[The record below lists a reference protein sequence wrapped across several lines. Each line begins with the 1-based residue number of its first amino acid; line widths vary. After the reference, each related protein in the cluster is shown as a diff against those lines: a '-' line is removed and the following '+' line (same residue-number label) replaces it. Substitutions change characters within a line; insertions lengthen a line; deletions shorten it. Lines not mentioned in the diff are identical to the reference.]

1 MEFIFLGTGTSAGLP
16 YIDCITAPPERE
28 ACKTCLS
35 ALTPEGKRNIRRNT
49 SAVVRMHTK
58 EGRKAT
64 IVIDAGKTFQAS
76 ALEWFPKYGLREID
90 AILITHSHADAL
102 NGLDDLR
109 SWTLYGLIQSHI
121 DIYLS
126 QETFDAV
133 KTSFPYLVLKE
144 CASGGGDVPEFKWHV
159 ISDQIPFEIND
170 TGIHVTPFSVH
181 HGFCPLNSLRDHLH
195 RSPSFP
201 LLDEA
206 PSQVLEQRK
215 PFLSFGFK
223 ISNQLVYISD
233 ASHIPE
239 ESWNVITPKTSG
251 HVPVCVLDCLQLEP
265 HTSHFRLAQSV
276 SVARRICATRTY
288 LTGFCHAATHEE
300 YVSMGEIVGGALKAQ
315 GEMAALNAKGF
326 SVEKGDAIWIR
337 PAHDGLR
344 VTVDDG
350 VVWDETYLNQSFQGK
365 VSWRGWHAYLK
376 SLLSWKR
383 LATMLF

>member
-1 MEFIFLGTGTSAGLP
+1 MSHRSPVRSTLAK
-16 YIDCITAPPERE
+16 
-28 ACKTCLS
+28 ACCLTDGS
-35 ALTPEGKRNIRRNT
+35 I
-49 SAVVRMHTK
+49 
-58 EGRKAT
+58 
-64 IVIDAGKTFQAS
+64 
-76 ALEWFPKYGLREID
+76 
-90 AILITHSHADAL
+90 
-102 NGLDDLR
+102 
-109 SWTLYGLIQSHI
+109 
-121 DIYLS
+121 
-126 QETFDAV
+126 
-133 KTSFPYLVLKE
+133 
-144 CASGGGDVPEFKWHV
+144 
-159 ISDQIPFEIND
+159 
-170 TGIHVTPFSVH
+170 VH
-181 HGFCPLNSLRDHLH
+181 HGFCPLNSPRDHLH

-265 HTSHFRLAQSV
+265 HTSHFCLAQSV

-300 YVSMGEIVGGALKAQ
+300 YVSMGEIVGGALKDH

-365 VSWRGWHAYLK
+365 VSWRGWHVYLK

-383 LATMLF
+383 LATLLF